1 MAGLDVEQIIK
12 DIYSGMDSPTARRA
26 REQMF
31 KEKSLAADDENYRKR
46 KLFEATELAKQGM
59 ADTGALLRQRLT
71 NEGTINVAGITAG
84 AQKYGDDQKLTGDL
98 YKTNALRRASE
109 LENETSRLNNAATIR
124 GNIATHAPEGEVT
137 QRMAA
142 LNPPPLPDLN
152 AGPAATPSTVTAQAS
167 NPIRKG
173 LDKAGQK
180 SMEFPTTESPMAVN
194 KKKRKFL
201 EDYMN

>member
-1 MAGLDVEQIIK
+1 MAGLDIEQIMK
-12 DIYSGMDSPTARRA
+12 DVYAGLDSPTARRA

-31 KEKSLAADDENYRKR
+31 KERSLAADDENVRKR
-46 KLFEATELAKQGM
+46 KLYESTELAKTGM
-59 ADTGALLRQRLT
+59 QENGALLRQRLS
-71 NEGTINVAGITAG
+71 NEGAANVANIHAG

-98 YKTNALRRASE
+98 YRTNALRRANE
-109 LENETSRLNNAATIR
+109 LENETSRLNNMDTVR
-124 GNIATHAPEGEVT
+124 GNILAHAPEGEAT
-137 QRMAA
+137 QRVAA
-142 LNPPPLPDLN
+142 LNPPPLPNLN
-152 AGPAATPSTVTAQAS
+152 AGPAAAPSTVTAQAS

-180 SMEFPTTESPMAVN
+180 AMEFPTTESPMAVN

>member
-59 ADTGALLRQRLT
+59 ADTGALLRQRLI
-71 NEGTINVAGITAG
+71 NEGNINVAGITAG

-98 YKTNALRRASE
+98 YRTNALRRASE

-124 GNIATHAPEGEVT
+124 GNIATHAPEGEVA

-152 AGPAATPSTVTAQAS
+152 AAPAATPSTIPRQTP

-173 LDKAGQK
+173 LDNAGK
-180 SMEFPTTESPMAVN
+180 KGMEFSMNESPMAVN